1 MSNKAK
7 GSRREREVRDL
18 LREQGYEVTRAGGSL
33 GMFDLVATPVSEDC
47 LKDACGNYLV
57 RYIQVKSNRW
67 PPAAERRRME
77 EAGIRGCHARE
88 IWRCDDYRGWR
99 VLALMADGWH
109 EVNGTMVLEKVLGRV
124 RPSERN

>member
-1 MSNKAK
+1 MSAKAK

-67 PPAAERRRME
+67 PPVAERRRME
-77 EAGIRGCHARE
+77 EAGIRGPHSRE
-88 IWRCDDYRGWR
+88 IWRCNDYRGWQ
-99 VLALMADGWH
+99 VLALMGDGWH
-109 EVNGTMVLEKVLGRV
+109 EVNGTMVRQKALV
-124 RPSERN
+124 RIRQRERN